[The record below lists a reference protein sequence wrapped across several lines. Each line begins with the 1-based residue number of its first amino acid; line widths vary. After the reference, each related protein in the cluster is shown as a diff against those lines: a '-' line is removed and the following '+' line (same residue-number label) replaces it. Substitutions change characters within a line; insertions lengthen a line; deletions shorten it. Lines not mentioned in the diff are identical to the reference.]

1 MVHTMTQMAVPE
13 KSGQAGINEGG
24 FILRPVLRSLLDH
37 RSFNEGDNKGG
48 SFLISEAFLNSIV
61 LTKELA

>member
-24 FILRPVLRSLLDH
+24 FILRPVLRSLD
-37 RSFNEGDNKGG
+37 KGG
-48 SFLISEAFLNSIV
+48 SFNVVGSVYWFYMVSHPNLIDINIFHL
-61 LTKELA
+61 